1 MALTN
6 TLMRFPTTCCALW
19 VPTDAR
25 WTEDIAS
32 MGRAVKRR
40 YFLVQKAKDA
50 NIVGILVGTL
60 GVAGYRSAIERLRTL
75 VRGAG
80 KRCYVMSMGR
90 VAPAKLANFP
100 EVDVFVLVACAQTAL
115 VDSKE
120 YYAPVITPFEAEL
133 AFCDKPWPGHLQLDF
148 NSLIEGNAADT
159 PSIATMEPRFSLL
172 TGRLTGGAGT
182 GNCDADGGAA
192 AEEEQEVEAADG
204 DETRQ
209 EGASR
214 ELAVRAQRAL
224 AVASSGALVE
234 ATSGAEYLVLRRS
247 YQGMQAGAADRQH
260 AEPVLP
266 AVPGQTG
273 RAATYQHES

>member
-1 MALTN
+1 VALTN
-6 TLMRFPTTCCALW
+6 TLMRFPTTSCALW
-19 VPTDAR
+19 QPSDAR
-25 WTEDIAS
+25 WTEDVAS

-90 VAPAKLANFP
+90 VAPAKLANFA

-133 AFCDKPWPGHLQLDF
+133 AFCDKPWPGHLRLDF
-148 NSLIEGNAADT
+148 NSLIEGDAAHT
-159 PSIATMEPRFSLL
+159 PSIAATEPRFSLL
-172 TGRLTGGAGT
+172 TGTLTGGAGT

-192 AEEEQEVEAADG
+192 AAEEQEEQAAHG
-204 DETRQ
+204 DETRRL
-209 EGASR
+209 GASR

-224 AVASSGALVE
+224 AVASSGALAE

-247 YQGMQAGAADRQH
+247 YQGMEAAAADRQH
-260 AEPVLP
+260 AEPVLL
-266 AVPGQTG
+266 AVPGHTG